1 MSIREISF
9 PSANGRDT
17 IKAWSYSPLGKPKAI
32 VQLIHG
38 YGEHSRRY
46 LHMISKFNEAGFV
59 VFADDHLGHG
69 KIRALLAAEQTKR
82 SARKPGHRRE
92 EYGARR
98 KNQAVF
104 CHEAAGASVGAGVGV
119 AIGIGDMFGSGVFSD
134 ASAGF
139 CSTTSSSEMYQ
150 RVPLLI
156 KCSL

>member
-59 VFADDHLGHG
+59 VLLMIISVMVKPAMTEAPWV
-69 KIRALLAAEQTKR
+69 IRIPAA
-82 SARKPGHRRE
+82 
-92 EYGARR
+92 
-98 KNQAVF
+98 
-104 CHEAAGASVGAGVGV
+104 
-119 AIGIGDMFGSGVFSD
+119 I
-134 ASAGF
+134 
-139 CSTTSSSEMYQ
+139 
-150 RVPLLI
+150 
-156 KCSL
+156 